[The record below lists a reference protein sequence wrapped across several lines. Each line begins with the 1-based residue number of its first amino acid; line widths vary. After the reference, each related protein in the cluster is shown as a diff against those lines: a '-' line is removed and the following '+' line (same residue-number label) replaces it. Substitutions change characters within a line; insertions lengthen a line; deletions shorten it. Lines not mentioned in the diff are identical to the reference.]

1 MNLGHSSFLET
12 QLPSGHLIGVSKLH
26 VVLEGQFTKS
36 LVHVP
41 SQHYFSLLGHVVN
54 KHLEYLSAHEPS
66 SHLTYPTGHKSM
78 VGQVKY
84 E

>member
-26 VVLEGQFTKS
+26 VVLDGQFYKS
-36 LVHVP
+36 LTHVP
-41 SQHYFSLLGHVVN
+41 SQHYLLGHFAN

-66 SHLTYPTGHKSM
+66 SHLTYPTGHISI
-78 VGQVKY
+78 VGQIKY